1 MTLLCFLT
9 TSMTDIPTYVSLWKK
24 RWTKKSLFLD
34 VLIDNSQPQSPITRV
49 YRKKTFT
56 GLLTNYFSF
65 TPFSYKLGLIR
76 TLVDR
81 TYKINNTWV
90 GFHEDIKKLILIL
103 RKNLFPSHIVERVIR
118 QYIAKTQTVSS
129 IPASPPSNS
138 RHFFQITLCW
148 ALFYCSTKQIT

>member
-1 MTLLCFLT
+1 M
-9 TSMTDIPTYVSLWKK
+9 DKK
-24 RWTKKSLFLD
+24 IRFLD
-34 VLIDNSQPQSPITRV
+34 VLIDNSQPLFPIIRV

-65 TPFSYKLGLIR
+65 TPFSYKLGLSR

-90 GFHEDIKKLILIL
+90 VFHEDIKKLLVIL

-118 QYIAKTQTVSS
+118 QYITKPQTLPN
-129 IPASPPSNS
+129 IPASPPSIS
-138 RHFFQITLCW
+138 TRFFKLPYVGPFSISAQNRFRKL
-148 ALFYCSTKQIT
+148 L